1 MMIPYNIYLISIVMK
16 LFIDTQKNFLSL
28 LFSNVFQKRFDE
40 MQTVASLLSQV
51 YLNNLLAI

>member
-1 MMIPYNIYLISIVMK
+1 MIPYNIYLISIVMK

>member
-1 MMIPYNIYLISIVMK
+1 MK